1 MKSTL
6 PPGGQAVAKKGW
18 LLAHQWLILR
28 RLTQL
33 GILAL
38 FLAGPLFGLWIIKGN
53 MASSLLLET
62 IPLSDPYVMLQ
73 GLTAGNLPATEGLI
87 GVAIIVAF
95 YFLVGGRVYCSWVC
109 PVNIVTDLA
118 GWMRS
123 KLGIK
128 VSSQFSRSTRYWLL
142 ALTLVL
148 PPITGAI
155 VWELFNPVSLMFR
168 GIIFGLGWA
177 WMVILAVFL
186 FDLFISQRGWCG
198 HLCPMGAF
206 YSLLGKKSIIRVSAS
221 KREQCDD
228 CMDCFAVC
236 PEPQVI
242 KPALKGADKG
252 LGPVIEAVNCTNCGR
267 CIDVCDEDVFN
278 FSNRYRNPYTRKQ
291 VVNLNSSNTVAAE
304 HADS

>member
-18 LLAHQWLILR
+18 LLAHKWLLLR

-38 FLAGPLFGLWIIKGN
+38 FLAGPLYGLWIIKGN
-53 MASSLLLET
+53 MASSLFLGT

-73 GLTAGNLPATEGLI
+73 GLMAGNVPTNEGLI
-87 GVAIIVAF
+87 GIAIIVSF

-118 GWMRS
+118 SWTRR

-128 VSSQFSRSTRYWLL
+128 VSSQFSRSSRYWLL
-142 ALTLVL
+142 VLTLIL
-148 PPITGAI
+148 PPLTGAI

-168 GIIFGLGWA
+168 GIIFGMGWA
-177 WMVILAVFL
+177 WMVIIAVFL
-186 FDLFISQRGWCG
+186 FDLFVSQRGWCG

-206 YSLLGKKSIIRVSAS
+206 YSLLAKKSIIRVSAS

-228 CMDCFAVC
+228 CMDCFAV
-236 PEPQVI
+236 
-242 KPALKGADKG
+242 
-252 LGPVIEAVNCTNCGR
+252 
-267 CIDVCDEDVFN
+267 
-278 FSNRYRNPYTRKQ
+278 
-291 VVNLNSSNTVAAE
+291 
-304 HADS
+304 